1 MTDTT
6 YILFQNSGRY
16 PVMPFGKVTVAH
28 GGCGPIAI
36 CNALLSMGQPLP
48 LEEILAWF
56 EEKPRRTFLRGRL
69 GILPCQLKAFLR
81 SRGIRVKTARS
92 ARRMD
97 RLAREAEACILHY
110 HFPLKKHGLWLP
122 AAHYVE
128 FSRHK
133 DGYFAC
139 NTGHREGG
147 CLFDSPARFS
157 RSNGRFLPLGIFLYR

>member
-1 MTDTT
+1 MTAIC
-6 YILFQNSGRY
+6 YILDQNDLACASL
-16 PVMPFGKVTVAH
+16 PFGKVTVGY

-122 AAHYVE
+122 AAHYTE
-128 FSRHK
+128 FSK
-133 DGYFAC
+133 TEDGYFAR

-147 CLFDSPARFS
+147 FHFDSPAGFGRA
-157 RSNGRFLPLGIFLYR
+157 NGRFLPLGIFLYR

>member
-1 MTDTT
+1 
-6 YILFQNSGRY
+6 
-16 PVMPFGKVTVAH
+16 MPFGKVTVAH

-122 AAHYVE
+122 AAHYTE
-128 FSRHK
+128 FSK
-133 DGYFAC
+133 TEGGYFAR

-147 CLFDSPARFS
+147 CHFDSPAGFGRA
-157 RSNGRFLPLGIFLYR
+157 NGRFLPLGIFLYR

>member
-1 MTDTT
+1 MTAIC
-6 YILFQNSGRY
+6 YILDQNDRACASL
-16 PVMPFGKVTVAH
+16 PFGKVTVGY

-36 CNALLSMGQPLP
+36 CNALVSLGQPLP

-122 AAHYVE
+122 AAHYTE
-128 FSRHK
+128 FSK
-133 DGYFAC
+133 
-139 NTGHREGG
+139 TE
-147 CLFDSPARFS
+147 
-157 RSNGRFLPLGIFLYR
+157 